1 MLANLAI
8 GFSAFGDP
16 MVWVALVFG
25 ALTGYLIGAIPGLGP
40 SLGVA
45 LLIPFTYGMS
55 PVVSIVGLVALYAA
69 AEYGGAIT
77 AVLINSPG
85 TAAAVA
91 TAWDGYP
98 LTQQGRASEALSIS
112 IISSGVGIFVSTAL
126 LIVTAVPL
134 SEIALLLGPGEYFA
148 LALVGLS
155 LVAGLSDGSPLK
167 GAVSMAIGLA
177 MATVG
182 LDMQTGVPRFTGGN
196 PSFFEGLP
204 LVPVLLGLYALSEV
218 LFMIEDGPSEK
229 VKSAPVSG
237 LMALPLKTVL
247 ELKTVILRS
256 SLLGYVIGVIPGA
269 GASIASF
276 VSYAV
281 SKRVSK
287 SPELFGKGSLEGVAS
302 SEAANNS
309 AVAGALAPLLA
320 LGIPGSPTTAVMI
333 GALMVQGIQPGP
345 LLFTRTPEIPYTVF
359 ASLWIGVPVMILIGL
374 AGARLWAQVANIPRP
389 AIAAIVGGICFVGA
403 YSSMTTM
410 FPVYVMTACGLAGY
424 ILRKLRFPLA
434 PIILAM
440 VLGQM
445 METNFRR
452 ALISAEGDW
461 AIFYTSPLT
470 LALLAVAILAFAMPG
485 VSALRARRAKAR
497 AGLAKAKV
505 AID

>member
-1 MLANLAI
+1 MLANLAL

-16 MVWVALVFG
+16 MVWGALVFG
-25 ALTGYLIGAIPGLGP
+25 ALVGYLIGAIPGLGP

-45 LLIPFTYGMS
+45 LLIPFTYGVD

-98 LTQQGRASEALSIS
+98 LTQQGRAGEALTVS
-112 IISSGVGIFVSTAL
+112 IISSGVGIFVSTGL
-126 LIVTAVPL
+126 LILTAVPL
-134 SEIALLLGPGEYFA
+134 SEFALNFGPGEYFG

-155 LVAGLSDGSPLK
+155 LVAGLSDGSPIK
-167 GAVSMAIGLA
+167 GMVAMGIGLA
-177 MATVG
+177 MATIG
-182 LDMQTGVPRFTGGN
+182 LDVQIGVPRFTGGN
-196 PSFFEGLP
+196 YELFEGLP

-218 LFMIEDGPSEK
+218 LFMIEEGASAK
-229 VKSAPVSG
+229 IKSAAVGG
-237 LMALPLKTVL
+237 LASIPYKAVKGLKV
-247 ELKTVILRS
+247 VIVRS

-281 SKRVSK
+281 TKRFSKK
-287 SPELFGKGSLEGVAS
+287 PELFGKGSLEGVAA

-309 AVAGALAPLLA
+309 AVAGAMAPLLA
-320 LGIPGSPTTAVMI
+320 LGIPGSATTAVMI

-359 ASLWIGVPVMILIGL
+359 ASLWIGVPVMIFIGL
-374 AGARLWAQVANIPRP
+374 AGARIWAKVANIPRP
-389 AIAAIVGGICFVGA
+389 AIAAIVAGICYVGA
-403 YSSMTTM
+403 YSSETTM
-410 FPVYVMTACGLAGY
+410 FPVHVMTACGIMGY
-424 ILRKLRFPLA
+424 VLRKLGVPLA

-440 VLGQM
+440 VLGEM

-452 ALISAEGDW
+452 ALISNQGEWD
-461 AIFYTSPLT
+461 IFYTSPMTVIL
-470 LALLAVAILAFAMPG
+470 LLIALLAFAVPG
-485 VSALRARRAKAR
+485 IAALRARRARAEKA
-497 AGLAKAKV
+497 
-505 AID
+505 

>member
-1 MLANLAI
+1 MFENLAI

-16 MVWVALVFG
+16 MVWFALVFG
-25 ALTGYLIGAIPGLGP
+25 ALAGYLIGAIPGLGP

-45 LLIPFTYGMS
+45 LLIPFTYGMD

-98 LTQQGRASEALSIS
+98 LTQQGRAGEALSAS
-112 IISSGVGIFVSTAL
+112 IISSGAGILVSTTL
-126 LIVTAVPL
+126 LILTAVPL
-134 SEIALLLGPGEYFA
+134 SELALRLGPGEYFA
-148 LALVGLS
+148 LALIGLS
-155 LVAGLSDGSPLK
+155 LVAGLSEGSPLK
-167 GAVSMAIGLA
+167 GAVSMGIGLSV
-177 MATVG
+177 ATIG
-182 LDMQTGVPRFTGGN
+182 LDVQTGVPRFTGGS
-196 PSFFEGLP
+196 PDFFEGLP

-218 LFMIEDGPSEK
+218 LFMIEDGPAEK

-237 LMALPLKTVL
+237 IMSLPLKAVRG
-247 ELKTVILRS
+247 LKAVILRS
-256 SLLGYVIGVIPGA
+256 SVIGYVIGVIPGA

-281 SKRVSK
+281 ARRLSKA
-287 SPELFGKGSLEGVAS
+287 PEKFGKGSLEGVAA

-320 LGIPGSPTTAVMI
+320 LGIPGSPTTAIMI

-345 LLFTRTPEIPYTVF
+345 LLFSRSPEIPYTVF
-359 ASLWIGVPVMILIGL
+359 ASLWVGVPVMVLIGL
-374 AGARLWAQVANIPRP
+374 AGARVWARVANIPRP
-389 AIAAIVGGICFVGA
+389 AIAAIVAGICFVGA
-403 YSSMTTM
+403 YSSETTM
-410 FPVYVMTACGLAGY
+410 FPVHVMTACGLVGY
-424 ILRKLRFPLA
+424 ILRKLGFPLA

-440 VLGQM
+440 VLGEM

-452 ALISAEGDW
+452 ALISAKGDW
-461 AIFYTSPLT
+461 AIFYNSPLT
-470 LALLAVAILAFAMPG
+470 MLLIALAILAFVLPG
-485 VSALRARRAKAR
+485 LSALRARQAR
-497 AGLAKAKV
+497 AREV
-505 AID
+505 

>member
-1 MLANLAI
+1 MFENLAI
-8 GFSAFGDP
+8 GFAAFGDP

-25 ALTGYLIGAIPGLGP
+25 AFAGYLIGAIPGLGP

-45 LLIPFTYGMS
+45 LLIPFTYGMD

-98 LTQQGRASEALSIS
+98 LTQQGRAGEALSVS
-112 IISSGVGIFVSTAL
+112 IISSGIGIFVSTAL
-126 LIVTAVPL
+126 LILTAVPL
-134 SEIALLLGPGEYFA
+134 SEFALRFGPGEYFA

-167 GAVSMAIGLA
+167 GAVSMGIGLSL
-177 MATVG
+177 ATIG
-182 LDMQTGVPRFTGGN
+182 LDAQTGVPRFTGGN
-196 PSFFEGLP
+196 PEFFEGLP

-218 LFMIEDGPSEK
+218 LFMIEDGPTEK
-229 VKSAPVSG
+229 KKSTPVAG
-237 LMALPLKTVL
+237 IIALPVKTL
-247 ELKTVILRS
+247 LGLKTVILRS
-256 SLLGYVIGVIPGA
+256 SVLGYVIGIIPGA

-276 VSYAV
+276 VSYAFSRRL
-281 SKRVSK
+281 SKT
-287 SPELFGKGSLEGVAS
+287 PERFGKGSLEGVAS

-345 LLFTRTPEIPYTVF
+345 LLFTRSPEIPYTVF
-359 ASLWIGVPVMILIGL
+359 ASLWVGVPIMVLIGL
-374 AGARLWAQVANIPRP
+374 AGARIWARVANIPRA
-389 AIAAIVGGICFVGA
+389 AIAAIVAGICFVGA
-403 YSSMTTM
+403 YSSETTM
-410 FPVYVMTACGLAGY
+410 FPVHVMVACGLMGY
-424 ILRKLRFPLA
+424 VLRKLQFPLA

-440 VLGQM
+440 VLGEM

-452 ALISAEGDW
+452 ALISAKGDW

-470 LALLAVAILAFAMPG
+470 MLLFTVAVLAFVLPG
-485 VSALRARRAKAR
+485 LAALRARKAR
-497 AGLAKAKV
+497 AREV
-505 AID
+505 

>member
-1 MLANLAI
+1 MLANLAL

-16 MVWVALVFG
+16 MVWGALVFG
-25 ALTGYLIGAIPGLGP
+25 ALVGYLIGAIPGLGP

-45 LLIPFTYGMS
+45 LLIPFTYGVD

-98 LTQQGRASEALSIS
+98 LTQQGRAGEALTVS
-112 IISSGVGIFVSTAL
+112 IISSGVGIFISTGL
-126 LIVTAVPL
+126 LILTAVPL
-134 SEIALLLGPGEYFA
+134 SEFALNFGPGEYFG

-155 LVAGLSDGSPLK
+155 LVAGLSDGSPIK
-167 GAVSMAIGLA
+167 GMVAMGIGLA
-177 MATVG
+177 MATIG
-182 LDMQTGVPRFTGGN
+182 LDVQIGVPRFTGGN
-196 PSFFEGLP
+196 YELFEGLP

-218 LFMIEDGPSEK
+218 LFMIEEGATAK
-229 VKSAPVSG
+229 IKSAAVGG
-237 LMALPLKTVL
+237 LASIPYKAVKGLKV
-247 ELKTVILRS
+247 VILRS
-256 SLLGYVIGVIPGA
+256 SVLGYVIGVIPGA

-281 SKRVSK
+281 TKRFSKK
-287 SPELFGKGSLEGVAS
+287 PELFGKGSLEGVSA

-309 AVAGALAPLLA
+309 AVAGAMAPLLA
-320 LGIPGSPTTAVMI
+320 LGIPGSATTAVMI

-359 ASLWIGVPVMILIGL
+359 ASLWIGVPVMIFIGL
-374 AGARLWAQVANIPRP
+374 AGARIWAKVANIPRP
-389 AIAAIVGGICFVGA
+389 AIAAIVAGICYVGA
-403 YSSMTTM
+403 YSSETTM
-410 FPVYVMTACGLAGY
+410 FPVHVMTACGIMGY
-424 ILRKLRFPLA
+424 VLRKLGVPLA

-440 VLGQM
+440 VLGEM

-452 ALISAEGDW
+452 ALISNQGEWD
-461 AIFYTSPLT
+461 IFYTSPMTVIL
-470 LALLAVAILAFAMPG
+470 LLIALLAFAVPG
-485 VSALRARRAKAR
+485 IAALRARRAR
-497 AGLAKAKV
+497 AAKA
-505 AID
+505 

>member
-1 MLANLAI
+1 MFENLAV
-8 GFSAFGDP
+8 GFAAFGDP

-25 ALTGYLIGAIPGLGP
+25 ALAGYLIGAIPGLGP

-45 LLIPFTYGMS
+45 LLIPFTYGMD

-98 LTQQGRASEALSIS
+98 LTQQGRAGEALSIS
-112 IISSGVGIFVSTAL
+112 IISSGTGLFISTL
-126 LIVTAVPL
+126 LLMLTAIPL
-134 SEIALLLGPGEYFA
+134 SELALRFGPGEYFA

-155 LVAGLSDGSPLK
+155 LVAGLSEGSPLK

-177 MATVG
+177 LATIG
-182 LDMQTGVPRFTGGN
+182 LDVQTGAPRFTGGN
-196 PSFFEGLP
+196 PEFFEGLP

-229 VKSAPVSG
+229 IKNSPVGG
-237 LMALPLKTVL
+237 LVAIPLKTVL
-247 ELKTVILRS
+247 GLKTVILRS
-256 SLLGYVIGVIPGA
+256 SVLGYLIGVIPGA

-281 SKRVSK
+281 SRRLSK
-287 SPELFGKGSLEGVAS
+287 TPEAFGKGSLEGVSS

-345 LLFTRTPEIPYTVF
+345 LLFARTPEIPYTVF
-359 ASLWIGVPVMILIGL
+359 ASLWVGVPLMVIIGL
-374 AGARLWAQVANIPRP
+374 AGARIWARVANIPRP
-389 AIAAIVGGICFVGA
+389 AIAAIVAGICYVGA
-403 YSSMTTM
+403 YASETTM
-410 FPVYVMTACGLAGY
+410 FPVHIMTAFGLAGY
-424 ILRKLRFPLA
+424 VLRKLRFPLA

-440 VLGQM
+440 VLGEM

-452 ALISAEGDW
+452 ALISAQGDW
-461 AIFYTSPLT
+461 AIFYSSPLT
-470 LALLAVAILAFAMPG
+470 MTLLAIAVLAFVLPG
-485 VSALRARRAKAR
+485 VSLLRARRQ
-497 AGLAKAKV
+497 KV
-505 AID
+505 STV

>member
-1 MLANLAI
+1 MFENLAL
-8 GFSAFGDP
+8 GFAAFGDP

-25 ALTGYLIGAIPGLGP
+25 ALAGYLIGAIPGLGP

-45 LLIPFTYGMS
+45 LLIPFTYGMD

-98 LTQQGRASEALSIS
+98 LTQKGRAGEALSIS
-112 IISSGVGIFVSTAL
+112 IISSGTGIFISTL
-126 LIVTAVPL
+126 LLMLTAIPL
-134 SEIALLLGPGEYFA
+134 SELALRFGPGEYFA

-155 LVAGLSDGSPLK
+155 LVAGLSEGSPLK

-177 MATVG
+177 LATIG
-182 LDMQTGVPRFTGGN
+182 LDVQTGVPRFTGGN
-196 PSFFEGLP
+196 PEFFEGLP

-229 VKSAPVSG
+229 MKNSPIGGLFAVPVKTILG
-237 LMALPLKTVL
+237 
-247 ELKTVILRS
+247 LKTVILRS
-256 SLLGYVIGVIPGA
+256 SVLGYLIGVIPGA

-281 SKRVSK
+281 SRRFSK
-287 SPELFGKGSLEGVAS
+287 TPEKFGNGSLEGISS

-320 LGIPGSPTTAVMI
+320 LGIPGSPTTAVLI

-345 LLFTRTPEIPYTVF
+345 LLFARSPEIPYTVF
-359 ASLWIGVPVMILIGL
+359 VSLWVGVPLMVIIGL
-374 AGARLWAQVANIPRP
+374 AGARIWARVANIPRP
-389 AIAAIVGGICFVGA
+389 AIAAIVAGICYVGA
-403 YSSMTTM
+403 YASETTM
-410 FPVYVMTACGLAGY
+410 FPVHVMTAFGLAGY
-424 ILRKLRFPLA
+424 VLRKLRFPLA

-440 VLGQM
+440 VLGEM

-452 ALISAEGDW
+452 ALISAQGDW
-461 AIFYTSPLT
+461 AIFYSSPLT
-470 LALLAVAILAFAMPG
+470 VTLLAIAVLAFVLPG
-485 VSALRARRAKAR
+485 VSLLRVRWQKAR
-497 AGLAKAKV
+497 AV
-505 AID
+505 

>member
-1 MLANLAI
+1 MIENLLL
-8 GFSAFGDP
+8 GFSAFANP
-16 MVWVALVFG
+16 MVWAALVFG
-25 ALTGYLIGAIPGLGP
+25 ALVGYLIGAIPGLGP

-45 LLIPFTYGMS
+45 LLIPFTYGMD

-98 LTQQGRASEALSIS
+98 LTQQGRAAEALTVS
-112 IISSGVGIFVSTAL
+112 IISSGVGILIATAF

-134 SEIALLLGPGEYFA
+134 SEFALNFGPGEYFA

-155 LVAGLSDGSPLK
+155 LVAGLSDTSPVK
-167 GAVSMAIGLA
+167 GMVGMGIGLA

-182 LDMQTGVPRFTGGN
+182 LDVQIGVPRFTG
-196 PSFFEGLP
+196 SHYELFEGLP

-218 LFMIEDGPSEK
+218 LFMIE
-229 VKSAPVSG
+229 SG
-237 LMALPLKTVL
+237 AAAKARNVAAAKGIAGVPFKAMKGLRTV
-247 ELKTVILRS
+247 VLRS
-256 SLLGYVIGVIPGA
+256 SVLGYVIGVIPGA

-281 SKRVSK
+281 TKRFSKA
-287 SPELFGKGSLEGVAS
+287 PEKFGNGSLEGVAS
-302 SEAANNS
+302 SEAANNA

-320 LGIPGSPTTAVMI
+320 LGIPGSATTAVMI

-359 ASLWIGVPVMILIGL
+359 ASLFVGVPVMVFIGL
-374 AGARLWAQVANIPRP
+374 AGARVWAQVANIPRP
-389 AIAAIVGGICFVGA
+389 AIAAIVGGICYVGA
-403 YSSMTTM
+403 YASETTM
-410 FPVYVMTACGLAGY
+410 FPVQVMTFFGILGY
-424 ILRKLRFPLA
+424 VLRKMGIPLA
-434 PIILAM
+434 PIILAL
-440 VLGQM
+440 VLGEL

-452 ALISAEGDW
+452 ALISNQGEWD
-461 AIFYTSPLT
+461 IFYTSPLT
-470 LALLAVAILAFAMPG
+470 VLLLLVAVLAFALPG
-485 VSALRARRAKAR
+485 VAALRARRR
-497 AGLAKAKV
+497 RRI
-505 AID
+505 AIRKG